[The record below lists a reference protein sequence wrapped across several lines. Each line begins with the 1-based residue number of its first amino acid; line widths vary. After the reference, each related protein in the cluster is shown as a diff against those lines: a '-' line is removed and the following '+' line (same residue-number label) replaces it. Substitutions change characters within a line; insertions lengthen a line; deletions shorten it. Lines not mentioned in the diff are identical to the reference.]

1 MKKYDNIPG
10 FPGYYISKRG
20 LLWSRYSKG
29 ILSNV
34 WIKKKFYL
42 SSTNGR
48 YKTSI
53 VHETLGKIKMN
64 RYRLVALA
72 YIPNPKGDP
81 EVCHKDNNPTNDY
94 YKNLYWGTHKENMHQ
109 MIRDGRWYTPFNTE
123 DNPNKNK
130 RGWKLNTSITESQFR
145 SVIKMREWGLTNKV
159 IIDRLKIKMSSSG
172 ISRIWKNYLKG
183 YYDSVLNYK
192 DI

>member
-20 LLWSRYSKG
+20 HLWSRYSKG
-29 ILSNV
+29 VLSTV

-72 YIPNPKGDP
+72 YIPNPNGKP

-94 YKNLYWGTHKENMHQ
+94 YKNLYWGTHKE
-109 MIRDGRWYTPFNTE
+109 
-123 DNPNKNK
+123 
-130 RGWKLNTSITESQFR
+130 KLTS
-145 SVIKMREWGLTNKV
+145 N
-159 IIDRLKIKMSSSG
+159 D
-172 ISRIWKNYLKG
+172 
-183 YYDSVLNYK
+183 
-192 DI
+192 

>member
-20 LLWSRYSKG
+20 HLWSRYSKG
-29 ILSNV
+29 VLSTV

-72 YIPNPKGDP
+72 YIPNPNGNP
-81 EVCHKDNNPTNDY
+81 EVCHIDSNPTNDY
-94 YKNLYWGTHKENMHQ
+94 YKNLYWGTFKDNHRDMREAGNFYSPFIEN
-109 MIRDGRWYTPFNTE
+109 
-123 DNPNKNK
+123 NPNKGK
-130 RGWKLNTSITESQFR
+130 RGWQLNTKLSESEFR
-145 SVIKMREWGLTNKV
+145 SIIKLRETGYSNKEIIKKLGL
-159 IIDRLKIKMSSSG
+159 IGIHSSG
-172 ISRIWKNYLKG
+172 VSRIWKKYKEG
-183 YYDSVLNYK
+183 YYNEVLK
-192 DI
+192 L